1 MFSVAKM
8 LKLTKEQFEA
18 MLIERHGETVHNKLK
33 SATVGIAGLGGLGSN
48 VAFSLARIGIGKLVI
63 ADFDIVEPSNLNRQ
77 QYFVEQLG
85 KTKVEALTENLSN
98 INPYMKIQGHC
109 LKLNSENIPE
119 IFKDCPI
126 IAECFDKADQKQMI
140 VETVLSKTKSIIV
153 AVSGLG
159 GYGNSN
165 EIITKRISNRTILVG
180 DDSRGLE
187 SGFSLMAPRVA
198 IAAGH
203 QANAIVELIMSFR
216 PESSLEDAAEK
227 S

>member
-1 MFSVAKM
+1 
-8 LKLTKEQFEA
+8 
-18 MLIERHGETVHNKLK
+18 MLIERHGESVFKNLK
-33 SATVGIAGLGGLGSN
+33 AATVGIAGLGGLGSN
-48 VAFSLARIGIGKLVI
+48 VAVSLARIGIGRLVI
-63 ADFDIVEPSNLNRQ
+63 ADFDVVEQSNLNRQ

-85 KTKVEALTENLSN
+85 RKKVEALTENLLK
-98 INPYMKIQGHC
+98 INPFLKIEGHS
-109 LKLNSENIPE
+109 LKLTSENIPE
-119 IFKDCPI
+119 IFEDCPI

-140 VETVLSKTKSIIV
+140 VETVLSKTKSIII

-165 EIITKRISNRTILVG
+165 EIVTKKISNRTILVG

-203 QANAIVELIMSFR
+203 QANAIVELI
-216 PESSLEDAAEK
+216 LD
-227 S
+227 

>member
-1 MFSVAKM
+1 LQAARFFMS
-8 LKLTKEQFEA
+8 KLNKEQFEA
-18 MLIERHGETVHNKLK
+18 MLIERHGESVFKKLK
-33 SATVGIAGLGGLGSN
+33 AATIGIAGLGGLGSN
-48 VAFSLARIGIGKLVI
+48 VAISLARIGIGKLII

-85 KTKVEALTENLSN
+85 TKKVEAITENLLK
-98 INPYMKIQGHC
+98 INPFVKIEGHS
-109 LKLNSENIPE
+109 LKLTSENIPE

-126 IAECFDKADQKQMI
+126 VAECFDKADQKQML

-159 GYGNSN
+159 GWGNSN
-165 EIITKRISNRTILVG
+165 EIVTKKISNRVILVG

-203 QANAIVELIMSFR
+203 QANAIVELI
-216 PESSLEDAAEK
+216 LD
-227 S
+227 

>member
-1 MFSVAKM
+1 MT
-8 LKLTKEQFEA
+8 KLNYEQFEA
-18 MLIERHGETVHNKLK
+18 MLIERHGESVHEKLK
-33 SATVGIAGLGGLGSN
+33 SVTVGIAGAGGLGSN

-85 KTKVEALTENLSN
+85 RKKVEALTENLLK
-98 INPYMKIQGHC
+98 INPYLKIESHC
-109 LKLNSENIPE
+109 LKLDADNIPS

-140 VETVLSKTKSIIV
+140 VETVLAKTKSIIV

-159 GYGNSN
+159 GYGKSN
-165 EIITKRISNRTILVG
+165 EIKTKKVSNRTILVG
-180 DDSRGLE
+180 DDHRGLE

-203 QANAIVELIMSFR
+203 QANAIVELI
-216 PESSLEDAAEK
+216 LEK
-227 S
+227 Q

>member
-1 MFSVAKM
+1 MQAARFFMS
-8 LKLTKEQFEA
+8 KLNKEQFEA
-18 MLIERHGETVHNKLK
+18 MLIERHGESVFKKLK
-33 SATVGIAGLGGLGSN
+33 AATIGIAGLGGLGSN
-48 VAFSLARIGIGKLVI
+48 VAISLARIGIGKLII

-85 KTKVEALTENLSN
+85 TKKVEAITENLLK
-98 INPYMKIQGHC
+98 INPFVKIEGHS
-109 LKLNSENIPE
+109 LKLTSENIPE

-126 IAECFDKADQKQMI
+126 VAECFDKADQKQML

-159 GYGNSN
+159 GWGNSN
-165 EIITKRISNRTILVG
+165 EIVTKKISNRVILVG

-203 QANAIVELIMSFR
+203 QANAIVELI
-216 PESSLEDAAEK
+216 LD
-227 S
+227 